1 MLAMCHFSWR
11 KKRSNWDESSR
22 NKTSGRKDNKVLTS
36 RNGKHITKDRKT
48 TLMATICA
56 ARKHQSP
63 CQPKQL
69 WECVIVDGRYRLR
82 KCRKIGPTTPAP
94 PTPSVAHTTPMKMC
108 VCVKQRLEQED
119 QGKVYEDPHLILSKR
134 SSNSVNFVLF
144 TGGDF
149 CFCPNAANNSY
160 WCLRTIN
167 TTHNFLYC
175 EFVTHFLE
183 FFDINQD
190 PYQLYNVIH
199 EVEPAVLSQLHEQL
213 NRMRVCRGQSCTH
226 YYGKKYPNENTGSVP
241 LTSSLSPTPRTRT
254 VNNENSAAVN
264 IKNISKP
271 SASTPGHSEQVEDRS
286 AAFVSTPKMPSNVSN
301 TAESSTSSV
310 VTPPH
315 ITEGKGPEEDCT
327 KIPFTS
333 SKTVSYTRSE
343 AENIP
348 TSDVEGS
355 SGSAAETTNRPGDMT
370 KVFERTSALEP
381 TSSDTASSTEVPTA
395 SKLDAITLGE
405 YSTAKPARRKS
416 TKRRKNG
423 GKEGK

>member
-1 MLAMCHFSWR
+1 MWSYNELGF
-11 KKRSNWDESSR
+11 
-22 NKTSGRKDNKVLTS
+22 
-36 RNGKHITKDRKT
+36 
-48 TLMATICA
+48 
-56 ARKHQSP
+56 
-63 CQPKQL
+63 
-69 WECVIVDGRYRLR
+69 
-82 KCRKIGPTTPAP
+82 
-94 PTPSVAHTTPMKMC
+94 
-108 VCVKQRLEQED
+108 
-119 QGKVYEDPHLILSKR
+119 
-134 SSNSVNFVLF
+134 
-144 TGGDF
+144 
-149 CFCPNAANNSY
+149 ANH
-160 WCLRTIN
+160 RA
-167 TTHNFLYC
+167 FLNVV
-175 EFVTHFLE
+175 F
-183 FFDINQD
+183 
-190 PYQLYNVIH
+190 QLYNVIH

-213 NRMRVCRGQSCTH
+213 NRMRVCRGQGCTH

-241 LTSSLSPTPRTRT
+241 LTSSLSPTPWTRT
-254 VNNENSAAVN
+254 VNNENGAAVN

-286 AAFVSTPKMPSNVSN
+286 AAFVSTAKMPSNVSN
-301 TAESSTSSV
+301 TAESSTSSF

-381 TSSDTASSTEVPTA
+381 SSPDTASSTEVPTA
-395 SKLDAITLGE
+395 SKLEAITLGE

-423 GKEGK
+423 GKEGKHTSKKSKKSKKNKKKSVGKGTSQVSTKTDSSSENENTFQPLKNQDKNSQTRKPGLKVSKINKGDNKKRNKKPSEKKLEKNTKKRGKTQPTAEINPGGVGEYETTASPL